1 MKKILFLLCAAF
13 AVTSSW
19 GARKPAVKPAPVRVA
34 CVGNSITYGMLVEDR
49 EKNCYPA
56 VLGRML
62 GDGYDVRNFG
72 HSGATLLN
80 KGHNPYT
87 KTREYAEA
95 VAFRPDI
102 AVIHLGINDTDPRN
116 WPNYRDEF
124 IPDYAALIESFRK
137 ANPEV
142 KVYICRMTPIP
153 HRHRRFKAGTRDWH
167 RQIQDAIEVVAK
179 SQNTELIDLESVL
192 IDRPELLP
200 DAVHPNAEGAKLLA
214 ERIYSAITGDY
225 GKLKMS
231 PIYTDNMVLQRG
243 HMTRIGG
250 IANAGRLVT
259 VTLSNAAD
267 KALKSKRMK
276 IGTVYATDTVTAG
289 PDGLWEMHL
298 SIEKALPSA
307 ILTISTPDTTA
318 TYKNV
323 GMGEVWMAS
332 GQSNMSW
339 PVVNSAE
346 RREAV
351 PNANIR
357 LFRANPT
364 FSPGRSPLDS
374 VELARLNQMDYIRNP
389 QGWVPGS
396 DTAAMEGFSA
406 VAWFFGQMLA
416 DSLGPDVPV
425 GLIET
430 SLGGAP
436 AEAFVA
442 RRILEDDPVLV
453 DVLYDWRN
461 NEMAQPWV
469 RDEING
475 ALAKATDP
483 LQRSFFDPAYLYES
497 RIAPLAA
504 GYDAKGVIWYQGES
518 NAHNAELHEKVFP
531 AVVKSFRKV
540 FRQDFPGAL
549 MPFYFVQ
556 LSSMNR
562 PSWPYFRDSQR
573 RLEKKL
579 YWWENVGMVVSSDW
593 GDSTDVHPR
602 HKKPIGER
610 LALRALNKEYSYE
623 YKFKIP
629 DAKSPWVGEGSAV
642 QHLDTVTLDFDQ
654 PLATSDGK
662 SVRGFEVEGK
672 DGLFYPATA
681 VINGKQ
687 VIITASKEGTPRQR
701 IDEDPIKIRYG
712 WQPFTRANLC
722 GAGPHKLP
730 VSTFEIMVSCL
741 QID

>member
-1 MKKILFLLCAAF
+1 MKKILFLLCATF

-87 KTREYAEA
+87 KTKEYAEA
-95 VAFRPDI
+95 VAFRPNI

-192 IDRPELLP
+192 IDRPDLLP

-276 IGTVYATDTVTAG
+276 TGTVYATDTVTAG

-323 GMGEVWMAS
+323 GVGEVWMAS

-442 RRILEDDPVLV
+442 RRILEDDPALV

-483 LQRSFFDPAYLYES
+483 FQRSFFDPAYLYES
-497 RIAPLAA
+497 RIAPLTA
-504 GYDAKGVIWYQGES
+504 GYDIQGVIWYQGES
-518 NAHNAELHEKVFP
+518 NAHNVELHEKVFP
-531 AVVKSFRKV
+531 AVVKSFDLAFDGRNTS
-540 FRQDFPGAL
+540 L
-549 MPFYFVQ
+549 PFYFVQ
-556 LSSMNR
+556 LSSLNR
-562 PSWPYFRDSQR
+562 PSWPHFRDSQR
-573 RLEKKL
+573 QLAKKNS
-579 YWWENVGMVVSSDW
+579 WCGDVKMAVSSDM

-610 LALRALNKEYSYE
+610 LALLALHKR
-623 YKFKIP
+623 
-629 DAKSPWVGEGSAV
+629 SPWYHSPVIKGFLYNEQG
-642 QHLDTVTLDFDQ
+642 TTTIYFDQ
-654 PLATSDGK
+654 ALTTVDGK
-662 SVRGFEVEGK
+662 TPSTFEMAGE
-672 DGLFYPATA
+672 DGIFKPAIA
-681 VINGKQ
+681 
-687 VIITASKEGTPRQR
+687 E
-701 IDEDPIKIRYG
+701 IDSNYNFSIKVSSPEVKHPYRIRYG

-722 GAGPHKLP
+722 GTGPHKLP
-730 VSTFEIMVSCL
+730 VSTFEIPAFVY
-741 QID
+741 

>member
-19 GARKPAVKPAPVRVA
+19 GARKPAVKAEPLRVA

-62 GDGYDVRNFG
+62 GDGYEVRNFG

-95 VAFRPDI
+95 VAFRPEI

-243 HMTRIGG
+243 ESTKIGG
-250 IANAGRLVT
+250 VANAGRLVT
-259 VTLSNAAD
+259 VTLSNAAH

-276 IGTVYATDTVTAG
+276 TGTVYATDTVTAG

-298 SIEKALPSA
+298 SLEKALPSA

-323 GMGEVWMAS
+323 GVGEVWMAS

-396 DTAAMEGFSA
+396 NTAAMEGFSA

-504 GYDAKGVIWYQGES
+504 GYDIQGVIWYQGES
-518 NAHNAELHEKVFP
+518 NAHNVELHEKVFP
-531 AVVKSFRKV
+531 AVVKSFRY
-540 FRQDFPGAL
+540 AL
-549 MPFYFVQ
+549 GKPYMPFYFVQ

-562 PSWPYFRDSQR
+562 PSWPHFRDSQYKMAVSLPWTGCMR
-573 RLEKKL
+573 GWGLIE
-579 YWWENVGMVVSSDW
+579 MAVSSDL

-602 HKKPIGER
+602 HKKPVGER
-610 LALRALNKEYSYE
+610 LALLALAGDDFRKNQYH
-623 YKFKIP
+623 
-629 DAKSPWVGEGSAV
+629 SPGILMWVNREDSAV
-642 QHLDTVTLDFDQ
+642 VIQFDQ
-654 PLATSDGK
+654 PLTTSDGNAP
-662 SVRGFEVEGK
+662 RTFELAGE
-672 DGLFYPATA
+672 DGIFYPATA
-681 VINGKQ
+681 
-687 VIITASKEGTPRQR
+687 IIGDKTVTVTAVDVTVPRAV
-701 IDEDPIKIRYG
+701 RYG

-722 GAGPHKLP
+722 GTGKHKLP
-730 VSTFEIMVSCL
+730 VSTFKAKIFR
-741 QID
+741 

>member
-1 MKKILFLLCAAF
+1 MKKFLFLLCTVFAAT
-13 AVTSSW
+13 AVW
-19 GARKPAVKPAPVRVA
+19 GARKPATKPAPVRVA

-72 HSGATLLN
+72 HSGTTLLN

-87 KTREYAEA
+87 RTKEYAEA

-102 AVIHLGINDTDPRN
+102 AIIHLGINDTDPRN

-124 IPDYAALIESFRK
+124 IPDYAALIESFRQ

-153 HRHRRFKAGTRDWH
+153 HRHRRFKTGTRDWH
-167 RQIQDAIEVVAK
+167 RQIQDAIELVAK
-179 SQNTELIDLESVL
+179 SQHTGLIDLESVL
-192 IDRPELLP
+192 KDRPELLS
-200 DAVHPNAEGAKLLA
+200 DAVHPNAEGARLLA

-231 PIYTDNMVLQRG
+231 PVYTDNMVLQRG
-243 HMTRIGG
+243 HMSRIGG
-250 IANAGRLVT
+250 IANAGRTVT
-259 VTLSNAAD
+259 VTLSNAAA
-267 KALKSKRMK
+267 KVLKSRRMK
-276 IGTVYATDTVTAG
+276 TGTVYAKDTVTAG
-289 PDGLWEMHL
+289 ADGRWEVRL
-298 SIEKALPSA
+298 PLEKALLSA
-307 ILTISTPDTTA
+307 VLTIATPDTTA
-318 TYKNV
+318 TYHNV
-323 GMGEVWMAS
+323 GVGEVWMAS

-346 RREAV
+346 RREAR

-364 FSPGRSPLDS
+364 FADERGKLDS
-374 VELARLNQMDYIRNP
+374 TELARLNRLDYIRNP

-396 DTAAMEGFSA
+396 DTAAMEAFSA

-442 RRILEDDPVLV
+442 RRLLEDDPVLV

-461 NEMAQPWV
+461 NEMAQEWV
-469 RDEING
+469 RSVIRGNLEGVKN
-475 ALAKATDP
+475 P
-483 LQRSFFDPAYLYES
+483 LQRHFFEPAYLYES

-504 GYDAKGVIWYQGES
+504 GYDIQGVIWYQGES

-531 AVVKSFRKV
+531 AVVKSFSSAFDGRAT
-540 FRQDFPGAL
+540 RL
-549 MPFYFVQ
+549 PFYFVQ
-556 LSSMNR
+556 LSSLNR
-562 PSWPYFRDSQR
+562 PSWPHFRESQR
-573 RLEKKL
+573 RLARRMDM
-579 YWWENVGMVVSSDW
+579 WNVRMVVSSDL

-610 LALRALNKEYSYE
+610 LALLALEEVNKRW
-623 YKFKIP
+623 
-629 DAKSPWVGEGSAV
+629 DANFHSPASNVITKDGNAAV
-642 QHLDTVTLDFDQ
+642 IRFDLPVTTV
-654 PLATSDGK
+654 DGK
-662 SVRGFEVEGK
+662 VPTTFELAGE
-672 DGLFYPATA
+672 DQIFYPATA
-681 VINGKQ
+681 RIEGNK
-687 VIITASKEGTPRQR
+687 IIVSAPEVVV
-701 IDEDPIKIRYG
+701 PIYVRYG

-722 GAGPHKLP
+722 GTGPYKLP
-730 VSTFEIMVSCL
+730 VSTFKEYVFER
-741 QID
+741 

>member
-1 MKKILFLLCAAF
+1 MKKLFILLCTALATT
-13 AVTSSW
+13 ASW
-19 GARKPAVKPAPVRVA
+19 GAPKPAAKPAPVRVA

-62 GDGYDVRNFG
+62 GQGYDVRNFG

-87 KTREYAEA
+87 KTKEYAETI
-95 VAFRPDI
+95 AFRPDI

-137 ANPEV
+137 VNPGV

-167 RQIQDAIEVVAK
+167 HQIQEAIELVAK
-179 SQNTELIDLESVL
+179 GQHTELIDLESVL

-231 PIYTDNMVLQRG
+231 PVYTDNMVLQRG
-243 HMTRIGG
+243 SNSRIGG
-250 IANAGRLVT
+250 VANAGRLVT
-259 VTLSNAAD
+259 VTLSNGAA
-267 KALKSKRMK
+267 KVLKSRRMK
-276 IGTVYATDTVTAG
+276 TGTVYATDTVTAG
-289 PDGLWEMHL
+289 PDGRWQVKL
-298 SIEKALPSA
+298 SLEKALPSA

-318 TYKNV
+318 TYYNV
-323 GMGEVWMAS
+323 GVGEVWMAS

-346 RREAV
+346 RREAK

-364 FSPGRSPLDS
+364 FADERGRLDS
-374 VELARLNQMDYIRNP
+374 AELERLNRLDYIRNP

-396 DTAAMEGFSA
+396 DTARVEAFSA
-406 VAWFFGQMLA
+406 VAWFFGQMLS

-436 AEAFVA
+436 AEAFIE
-442 RRILEDDPVLV
+442 RHTLEDDPVLV

-461 NEMAQPWV
+461 NEMAQDWV
-469 RDEING
+469 RNVIRGNLEGVTN
-475 ALAKATDP
+475 P
-483 LQRSFFDPAYLYES
+483 LQRHFFEPAYLYES
-497 RIAPLAA
+497 RIAPLAE
-504 GYDAKGVIWYQGES
+504 GYDIKGVIWYQGES
-518 NAHNAELHEKVFP
+518 NAHNAELHERLFP
-531 AVVKSFRKV
+531 AVIASFRKA
-540 FRQDFPGAL
+540 FGEAE

-556 LSSMNR
+556 LSSLNR
-562 PSWPYFRDSQR
+562 PSWPHFRDSQR
-573 RLEKKL
+573 RLAQEMQM
-579 YWWENVGMVVSSDW
+579 WNVAMAVSSDR

-602 HKKPIGER
+602 YKKPIGER
-610 LALRALNKEYSYE
+610 LALLALNGRDRWYTDYH
-623 YKFKIP
+623 
-629 DAKSPWVGEGSAV
+629 SPEP
-642 QHLDTVTLDFDQ
+642 TIVTRDGNRAAIRFDQ
-654 PLATSDGK
+654 PVTT
-662 SVRGFEVEGK
+662 K
-672 DGLFYPATA
+672 DGGVPTTFELAGEEGIFHPATA
-681 VINGKQ
+681 QVTGENTVI
-687 VIITASKEGTPRQR
+687 ASAPEVSTPVYV
-701 IDEDPIKIRYG
+701 RYG

-730 VSTFEIMVSCL
+730 VSTFKKYVFIR
-741 QID
+741 

>member
-1 MKKILFLLCAAF
+1 MKKILFLLCAAC
-13 AVTSSW
+13 AMTASW
-19 GARKPAVKPAPVRVA
+19 SARKPAVKAEPLRVA

-87 KTREYAEA
+87 KTKEYAEA

-179 SQNTELIDLESVL
+179 SQHTELIDLESVL

-231 PIYTDNMVLQRG
+231 PIYTDNMVLQRSES
-243 HMTRIGG
+243 TKIGG
-250 IANAGRLVT
+250 LANAGRLVT
-259 VTLSNAAD
+259 VTLSNAAH

-276 IGTVYATDTVTAG
+276 TGTVYATDTVTAG
-289 PDGLWEMHL
+289 PDGLWEMRL
-298 SIEKALPSA
+298 SLEKALTSA

-323 GMGEVWMAS
+323 GVGEVWMAS

-339 PVVNSAE
+339 LVVNSAE

-374 VELARLNQMDYIRNP
+374 VELARLNHLDYIRNP
-389 QGWVPGS
+389 LGWVPGS

-442 RRILEDDPVLV
+442 RRILEDDPALV

-504 GYDAKGVIWYQGES
+504 GYDIQGVIWYQGES
-518 NAHNAELHEKVFP
+518 NAHNVELHEKVFP
-531 AVVKSFRKV
+531 AVVKSFDLAFDGRNTS
-540 FRQDFPGAL
+540 L
-549 MPFYFVQ
+549 PFYFVQ
-556 LSSMNR
+556 LSSLNR
-562 PSWPYFRDSQR
+562 PSWPHFRDSQR
-573 RLEKKL
+573 QLAKKN
-579 YWWENVGMVVSSDW
+579 YWCGDVKMAVSSDM

-610 LALRALNKEYSYE
+610 LALLALHKR
-623 YKFKIP
+623 
-629 DAKSPWVGEGSAV
+629 SPWYHSPVIKGFLYNEQG
-642 QHLDTVTLDFDQ
+642 TTTIYFDQ
-654 PLATSDGK
+654 ALTTADGK
-662 SVRGFEVEGK
+662 TPSTFEMAGD
-672 DGLFYPATA
+672 DGIFKPAIA
-681 VINGKQ
+681 
-687 VIITASKEGTPRQR
+687 E
-701 IDEDPIKIRYG
+701 IDSSYNFSIKVSSPEVKHPYRIRYG

-722 GAGPHKLP
+722 GTGPHKLP
-730 VSTFEIMVSCL
+730 VSTFEIPAFVY
-741 QID
+741 